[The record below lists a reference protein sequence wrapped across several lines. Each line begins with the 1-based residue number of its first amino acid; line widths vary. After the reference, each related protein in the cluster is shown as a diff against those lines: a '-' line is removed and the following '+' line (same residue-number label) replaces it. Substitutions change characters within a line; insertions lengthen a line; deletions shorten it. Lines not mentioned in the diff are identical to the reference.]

1 VVSTQQETENPLR
14 KPSVPCLV
22 LGQGITPLGVNRSL
36 ARAGIPAFT
45 ACPPHDYSRRS
56 RWYRPL
62 PLAPW
67 DGRGGEPA
75 TGELERLP
83 FDRGVLIPCSDQS
96 ALWVAG
102 LGSDVRRRFP
112 SSTPDR
118 AVFDLLVDKA
128 RFADILVQAGVP
140 HPYTRRLTC
149 REDLAD
155 LESRAGQVIFLKP
168 VDSQSFFRRFGVKAF
183 HVRDR
188 AEAETRWEAA
198 GAAALDL
205 VLQEYVPGPATAH
218 VFIDG
223 FRDRTGVVRAWFPR
237 RRLRMYPPDFGNSSA
252 MVSLPLDDAR
262 SAIESLARLLDH
274 LGYRGV
280 FSAEFKWDARDSR
293 FKLLE
298 VNPRAWWYVEYAA
311 WCGVNVVQLAWLDAL
326 EQPVPDVTT
335 YRVGRRCV
343 YPAYDSSAWRAMAG
357 ADRPSRL
364 ALYRSWLGAR
374 QPVFQL
380 SDPLPGVGEFLT
392 RVAGALRRRM
402 RR

>member
-1 VVSTQQETENPLR
+1 MNHGAGAED
-14 KPSVPCLV
+14 VPALVIGSGITV
-22 LGQGITPLGVNRSL
+22 LGAVRALG
-36 ARAGIPAFT
+36 RAGNRVYA
-45 ACPPHDYSRRS
+45 ACPPRDYARRS

-62 PLAPW
+62 PLPPW

-75 TGELERLP
+75 ASALEALP
-83 FDRGVLIPCSDQS
+83 FERAVLIPCSDQT

-102 LGSDVRRRFP
+102 LEPAVRRRFP
-112 SSTPDR
+112 SSTPSGE
-118 AVFDLLVDKA
+118 VFDLLVDKA
-128 RFADILVQAGVP
+128 RFADTLLRADVP
-140 HPYTRRLTC
+140 HPYTRRLTSSA
-149 REDLAD
+149 DLAD

-188 AEAETRWEAA
+188 AEAQARWQEARA
-198 GAAALDL
+198 EGLDL

-237 RRLRMYPPDFGNSSA
+237 RRLRMFPPDFGNSSA
-252 MVSLPLDDAR
+252 MVSLPLAEAQP
-262 SAIESLARLLDH
+262 AIDSLARLLEH
-274 LGYRGV
+274 LAYRGV
-280 FSAEFKWDARDSR
+280 FSAEFKWDARDGR

-311 WCGVNVVQLAWLDAL
+311 WCGVNVVRLAWLDAL
-326 EQPVPDVTT
+326 EQPVPDVTG

-343 YPAYDSSAWRAMAG
+343 YPSYDGPARRAMPRG
-357 ADRPSRL
+357 QRPSRL
-364 ALYRSWLGAR
+364 ALYRSWIGAR

-380 SDPLPGVGEFLT
+380 ADPLPWAGDFLS
-392 RVAGALRRRM
+392 RAAGAIRRRA

>member
-1 VVSTQQETENPLR
+1 V
-14 KPSVPCLV
+14 LV
-22 LGQGITPLGVNRSL
+22 
-36 ARAGIPAFT
+36 
-45 ACPPHDYSRRS
+45 
-56 RWYRPL
+56 
-62 PLAPW
+62 
-67 DGRGGEPA
+67 
-75 TGELERLP
+75 
-83 FDRGVLIPCSDQS
+83 PCSDQT

-102 LGSDVRRRFP
+102 LGPDVRRRFP

-128 RFADILVQAGVP
+128 RFADTLGRAGVP
-140 HPYTRRLTC
+140 HPYTRRLTG

-188 AEAETRWEAA
+188 AEAEARWEAA
-198 GAAALDL
+198 RSAALDL

-252 MVSLPLDDAR
+252 MVSLPLADAR
-262 SAIESLARLLDH
+262 PAIESLARLLEH

-280 FSAEFKWDARDSR
+280 FSAEFKWDARDGQ

-326 EQPVPDVTT
+326 DKPVPDVTT

-343 YPAYDSSAWRAMAG
+343 YPSYDLPAWRAASP
-357 ADRPSRL
+357 DQRPGRL
-364 ALYRSWLGAR
+364 ALLRSWIGAR

-380 SDPLPGVGEFLT
+380 VDPLPGVRDFLSRAGT
-392 RVAGALRRRM
+392 AVRKRVRA
-402 RR
+402 